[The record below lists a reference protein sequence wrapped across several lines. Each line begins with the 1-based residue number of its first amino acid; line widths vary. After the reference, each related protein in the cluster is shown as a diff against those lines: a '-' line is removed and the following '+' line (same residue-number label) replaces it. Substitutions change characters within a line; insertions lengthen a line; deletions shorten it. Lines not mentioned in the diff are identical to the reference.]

1 MRARR
6 PASSCVLR
14 ALLLFLLVAAPL
26 LPLSAQD
33 QDHSEGSPFEILP
46 FEKWA
51 REASAQQ
58 IRWKTRAFYFG
69 LSSDQR
75 LIARLEVWVDGKE
88 LTSRGNKGSLIA
100 LVKITDSAGRVYLN
114 DGKIEMG
121 NLKPE
126 AKNSDIMQSW
136 ECFVLPGDY
145 MVAMALYHTETKE
158 HDFVTRKLHVPAL
171 KNDPL
176 PSVWQGLP
184 AVEFWA
190 PTDAEHQDVLFHPEI
205 QGRLS
210 LRLASRHPLHVE
222 VLADLSPSDLFHGS
236 ETRYDR
242 YLYAA
247 VPALKALAQ
256 IQLQDGTLDV
266 AILDLLQRRV
276 TFEQSAV
283 KDLDW
288 PRLKVA
294 LKEMEPGRVN
304 VQVLKAREQSP
315 VFLRDELARRIAAE
329 SSERLH
335 VFVVIGSPLSS
346 YSFAGL
352 GSSPLA
358 NECHCRVFYL
368 EYDSSFRH
376 SQFSAIGHVKKMLK
390 PLEINAF
397 SVHSPEEMRRVIA
410 KVMNELSEM

>member
-1 MRARR
+1 M
-6 PASSCVLR
+6 
-14 ALLLFLLVAAPL
+14 FLLTAAPL

-33 QDHSEGSPFEILP
+33 KDHTEAPFDGLL
-46 FEKWA
+46 FEKWSH
-51 REASAQQ
+51 EAPSEQ
-58 IRWKTRAFYFG
+58 IHWKTRAFYVG

-88 LTSRGNKGSLIA
+88 LTSRGNKGRLIA
-100 LVKITDSAGRVYLN
+100 LVKITDSAGHAYQN
-114 DGKIEMG
+114 EGKIEMG

-126 AKNSDIMQSW
+126 TKNSDIMQSW

-145 MVAMALYHTETKE
+145 MVALGLYHTETKE
-158 HDFVTRKLHVPAL
+158 HDFATHRLHVPAL

-176 PSVWQGLP
+176 PNAWQSLP

-190 PTDAEHQDVLFHPEI
+190 PADAEHQDVLFHPEI

-210 LRLASRHPLHVE
+210 LPLATHHPLHVE

-236 ETRYDR
+236 ATRYDR

-256 IQLQDGTLDV
+256 IEVRDGVLDLAV
-266 AILDLLQRRV
+266 LDLLQRRV

-283 KDLDW
+283 KDVDW
-288 PRLKVA
+288 PRLKAA
-294 LKEMEPGRVN
+294 LKEMEPSRVS
-304 VQVLKAREQSP
+304 VKVLKAREQSP

-329 SSERLH
+329 HSELLP
-335 VFVVIGSPLSS
+335 VFILIGSPLSF
-346 YSFAGL
+346 YSFGGL
-352 GSSPLA
+352 GGSPLTD
-358 NECHCRVFYL
+358 ECHCRIFYL
-368 EYDSSFRH
+368 EYDSSFRRT
-376 SQFSAIGHVKKMLK
+376 QFSAIGHVKKMLR
-390 PLEINAF
+390 PLQINAF

-410 KVMNELSEM
+410 KILNELSEM